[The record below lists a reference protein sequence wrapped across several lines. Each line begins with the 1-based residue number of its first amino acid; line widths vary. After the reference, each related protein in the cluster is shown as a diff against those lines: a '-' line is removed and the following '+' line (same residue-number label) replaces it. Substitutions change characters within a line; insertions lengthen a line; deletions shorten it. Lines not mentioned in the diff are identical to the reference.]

1 MGGVASKEAIT
12 ARLDELDK
20 KELEVNIKL
29 KELQMQL
36 NDLVPD
42 EEKIKVNEQLGVEMD
57 PNNPDGVQEMNPMQP
72 NKPEEENEFDEEEEY
87 KPKKKKKKEKDDD
100 EEEEEE
106 DEEEEDEEEED
117 EDEEEEE
124 EEEESEEE
132 EEPKKKKKK
141 KGKK

>member
-42 EEKIKVNEQLGVEMD
+42 EEKIKVNEQLGVEFD
-57 PNNPDGVQEMNPMQP
+57 PNNPDGIQEMQQRMQMQ
-72 NKPEEENEFDEEEEY
+72 NKEENEFDEEEEEEED
-87 KPKKKKKKEKDDD
+87 KPKKKKKKE
-100 EEEEEE
+100 ESE

-124 EEEESEEE
+124 E
-132 EEPKKKKKK
+132 PKKKKKK

>member
-42 EEKIKVNEQLGVEMD
+42 EEKIKVNEQLGVEFD
-57 PNNPDGVQEMNPMQP
+57 PNNPDGIQEMQQRMQMQ
-72 NKPEEENEFDEEEEY
+72 NKEENEFDEEEEEEED
-87 KPKKKKKKEKDDD
+87 KPKKKKKKQLNLRGLQAYGLQRKMLEK
-100 EEEEEE
+100 
-106 DEEEEDEEEED
+106 
-117 EDEEEEE
+117 
-124 EEEESEEE
+124 
-132 EEPKKKKKK
+132 
-141 KGKK
+141 

>member
-42 EEKIKVNEQLGVEMD
+42 EEKIKVNEQLGVEFD
-57 PNNPDGVQEMNPMQP
+57 PNNPDGIQEMQQRMQMQ
-72 NKPEEENEFDEEEEY
+72 NKEENEFDEEEE
-87 KPKKKKKKEKDDD
+87 
-100 EEEEEE
+100 
-106 DEEEEDEEEED
+106 
-117 EDEEEEE
+117 
-124 EEEESEEE
+124 EEEESEE

>member
-42 EEKIKVNEQLGVEMD
+42 EEKIKVNEQLGVEFD
-57 PNNPDGVQEMNPMQP
+57 PNNPDGIQEMQQRMQMQ
-72 NKPEEENEFDEEEEY
+72 NKEENEFDEEEEEEED
-87 KPKKKKKKEKDDD
+87 KPKKKKK
-100 EEEEEE
+100 EESEDE
-106 DEEEEDEEEED
+106 DEEEEDEEEE
-117 EDEEEEE
+117 
-124 EEEESEEE
+124 EEE